1 MLQWTDSKKPIQ
13 SLLRNWTSKVIILD
27 MRISAKETD
36 AVLDEKEKKK
46 AGRIAQMMA
55 GFYVGGD
62 TFSDNESKI
71 R

>member
-1 MLQWTDSKKPIQ
+1 
-13 SLLRNWTSKVIILD
+13 

-36 AVLDEKEKKK
+36 AVFDEKEKKK

-55 GFYVGGD
+55 GD

>member
-1 MLQWTDSKKPIQ
+1 
-13 SLLRNWTSKVIILD
+13 

-55 GFYVGGD
+55 GFYVCGD